1 MILKANVR
9 LEEAIML
16 LHSRRST
23 TIMILKANVRE
34 GIAPIVIVIHFVRQA
49 IAIVIVKPLY
59 RQSTAALSM
68 YP

>member
-1 MILKANVR
+1 
-9 LEEAIML
+9 
-16 LHSRRST
+16 
-23 TIMILKANVRE
+23 MILKANVRE
-34 GIAPIVIVIHFVRQA
+34 GNAPIVIVIHFVRQA